1 MRPYGLAQ
9 MQNPNPE
16 TQKNCT
22 PNGNL
27 RQCVWRSSKAIL
39 SAAAFASIFISTGL
53 RAATAD
59 PSDPVLNLLLQK
71 GIISQ
76 QELDKARTEA
86 EAIRTNNAIMAPME
100 SKWKIGN
107 AFKNVELYGDL
118 RLRYENRQVHDPG
131 DGRIELNRERM
142 AMRLGLRGEV
152 LDDFYYGIRLD
163 TANNPRSPWVTLGT
177 SSSGAPYN
185 GPFGKST
192 FAINVGQ
199 LYLGWKPAPWFDI
212 SAGKIPNPFYFTPMT
227 WDTDLN
233 PEGLAERFK
242 YSIGQA
248 DLFANFGQFIYQD
261 TNPTHASHGYFNLGY
276 DSSSPAF
283 MLAWQAGVNYHI
295 TKDISLKLAPI
306 LYNYTG
312 HGANVSASSSNP
324 DFRGVFVGQG
334 STNGVSGTPNVYYSG
349 FPSGPYDG
357 FVDNQTGIN
366 DLLVLDIPVELNFT
380 FPYLNARLFGDYA
393 QNLQGS
399 ERARAAFAAQD
410 SPLLANAGLI
420 RIPSAQTG
428 DTRAYQVGVAIGSTN
443 SLGLVYGSTVRKHAW
458 EARAYWQHV
467 EQYAL
472 DPNLIDSDFF
482 EGRGNLQG
490 IYGAFAY
497 GFTENVI
504 GTLRYGYANRIN
516 NKLGTGGSNQDIP
529 QMNPINR
536 YSIFQVD
543 LTLRF

>member
-1 MRPYGLAQ
+1 MRQ
-9 MQNPNPE
+9 PNKQ
-16 TQKNCT
+16 TSVLYANT
-22 PNGNL
+22 
-27 RQCVWRSSKAIL
+27 SKLTVHCFLPKPLVAAVAFVSAIV
-39 SAAAFASIFISTGL
+39 SAPSNAVA
-53 RAATAD
+53 AD

-76 QELDKARTEA
+76 QELDKTKAEA
-86 EAIRTNNAIMAPME
+86 EAIRTNNAALAPME
-100 SKWKIGN
+100 SKWKISS

-131 DGRIELNRERM
+131 DGRIELNRERI
-142 AMRLGLRGEV
+142 AVRLGLRGEV
-152 LDDFYYGIRLD
+152 LDDFYYGVRLD

-177 SSSGAPYN
+177 SSSGAPYQ

-192 FAINVGQ
+192 FNVNIGQ
-199 LYLGWKPAPWFDI
+199 VYLGWKPAPWLDI
-212 SAGKIPNPFYFTPMT
+212 TAGKMPNPFYFTPMT

-242 YSIGQA
+242 YSIGPA
-248 DLFANFGQFIYQD
+248 DVFVNLGQFIYQD
-261 TNPTHASHGYFNLGY
+261 TNPTHASRGYFNLGF

-283 MLAWQAGVNYHI
+283 MLAWQAGFNYHI
-295 TKDISLKLAPI
+295 TKDISLKVAPI
-306 LYNYTG
+306 LYNYSG
-312 HGANVSASSSNP
+312 HGVNSSPSSGTP
-324 DFRGVFVGQG
+324 DFRGVFIGQG
-334 STNGVSGTPNVYYSG
+334 TTNGLNGTPGVFYSG
-349 FPSGPYDG
+349 FPGGAYDG

-366 DLLVLDIPVELNFT
+366 DLLVLDIPVELNFNFNCIST
-380 FPYLNARLFGDYA
+380 RLFGDYA

-399 ERARAAFAAQD
+399 ERAKAAFRAQD

-428 DTRAYQVGVAIGSTN
+428 DTKAYQVGVAVGSTN
-443 SLGLVYGSTVRKHAW
+443 SLGLVYGSTVRRHAW

-482 EGRGNLQG
+482 EGRGNLEG
-490 IYGAFAY
+490 IYGAIAY
-497 GFTENVI
+497 GFSENVI
-504 GTLRYGYANRIN
+504 GTLRYGYASRIN
-516 NKLGTGGSNQDIP
+516 HKLGTGGSNQDIP
-529 QMNPINR
+529 QMNPISHYN
-536 YSIFQVD
+536 ILQLD

>member
-1 MRPYGLAQ
+1 MRQPNILTPHFYTDTSLSTLQWFSRGPLVAVVAIVSALTCAPSNALA
-9 MQNPNPE
+9 
-16 TQKNCT
+16 
-22 PNGNL
+22 
-27 RQCVWRSSKAIL
+27 
-39 SAAAFASIFISTGL
+39 
-53 RAATAD
+53 AD

-76 QELDKARTEA
+76 QELDKTKAEA
-86 EAIRTNNAIMAPME
+86 EAIRTNNAAMPPME

-107 AFKNVELYGDL
+107 AFKDVEFYGDL

-131 DGRIELNRERM
+131 DGRIELNRERI

-152 LDDFYYGIRLD
+152 LDDFYYGVRLD

-177 SSSGAPYN
+177 SSSGAPYQ

-192 FAINVGQ
+192 FNIDVGQ
-199 LYLGWKPAPWFDI
+199 LYLGWKPAPWLDI
-212 SAGKIPNPFYFTPMT
+212 TAGKMPNPLYLTPMT
-227 WDTDLN
+227 WDTDFN

-242 YSIGQA
+242 YSIGPA
-248 DLFANFGQFIYQD
+248 DLFVNLGQFVYQD
-261 TNPTHASHGYFNLGY
+261 TNPTHASRGYFNLGY

-283 MLAWQAGVNYHI
+283 ILAWQAGVNYHI
-295 TKDISLKLAPI
+295 TKNISAKIAPL

-312 HGANVSASSSNP
+312 HGVNSSPSSGTP

-334 STNGVSGTPNVYYSG
+334 STNGVGGTPGVFYSG

-366 DLLVLDIPVELNFT
+366 DLLVLDIPFEFNVNFGCLST
-380 FPYLNARLFGDYA
+380 RLFSDYA

-399 ERARAAFAAQD
+399 ERARAAFRAQD
-410 SPLLANAGLI
+410 SPLLADAGLI
-420 RIPSAQTG
+420 RIPSAQTS
-428 DTRAYQVGVAIGSTN
+428 DTKAYQVGVAIGSTN
-443 SLGLVYGSTVRKHAW
+443 SLGLVYGSTVRKRAW
-458 EARAYWQHV
+458 EARAYWQHI

-482 EGRGNLQG
+482 EGRGNLEG
-490 IYGAFAY
+490 IYGSIAY
-497 GFTENVI
+497 GFSENII
-504 GTLRYGYANRIN
+504 GTVRYGYAKRIN
-516 NKLGTGGSNQDIP
+516 DKLGTGGSNQDIP
-529 QMNPINR
+529 QMNPISH
-536 YSIFQVD
+536 YSILQLD